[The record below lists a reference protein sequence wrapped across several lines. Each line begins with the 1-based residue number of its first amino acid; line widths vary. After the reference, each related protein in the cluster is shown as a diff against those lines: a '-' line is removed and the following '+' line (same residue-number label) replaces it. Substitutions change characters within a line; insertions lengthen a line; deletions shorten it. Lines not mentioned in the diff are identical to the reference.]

1 MKTYLIRLF
10 LALLNRP
17 YYKGLDVPGVYSYDE
32 LTPETRETFKGI
44 EERLKR
50 KPNGDKNN

>member
-1 MKTYLIRLF
+1 MKTYFIRLF

-32 LTPETRETFKGI
+32 LTPEARETFKGI